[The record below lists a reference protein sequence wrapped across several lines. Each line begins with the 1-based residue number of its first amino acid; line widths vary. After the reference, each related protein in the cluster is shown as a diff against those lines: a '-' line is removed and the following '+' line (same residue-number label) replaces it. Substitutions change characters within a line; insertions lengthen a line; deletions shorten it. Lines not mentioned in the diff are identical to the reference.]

1 MTRFKHLFLA
11 LALVASVSSAWADD
25 SGTCGDNLNWSYDG
39 AGTLTITGT
48 DDMWNFTYMANEPW
62 YSFQADITSV
72 SLPNGITRIGEH
84 AFYNCS
90 NLATI
95 NLPSGLLTI
104 GNGAFDHTA
113 LTAVVLP
120 EGVTTLGMNAFNY
133 CQSLVSVTIPTSV
146 TNLSRQA
153 FWNCILLADVTVHWT
168 TNDALPTL
176 GTDVFSNIKANAK
189 LHVPYGTTSLYSAA
203 AQWSSFNIVEMN
215 PQGKC
220 GDNLYWEYD
229 INGTHALT
237 ITGSGE
243 MYDYSSSADVPWYS
257 YRNNITSIS
266 LPTGLTSIGNSA
278 FLGCTGLTSI
288 DIPASVTY
296 IGMNTFYGCS
306 SLASIVI
313 PSGVTEIGLGAFKNC
328 SSLTS
333 ITIPSGVTVINES
346 TFEGCSNLASATLP
360 NNITEINQ
368 KAFYGCSSL
377 TSIVLPSALT
387 KIWSYAFQ
395 NCTGLM
401 SISIPAN
408 VTIIYQE
415 AFRGCSSL
423 SSVIIPD
430 GVTHIASSAF
440 RDCSNLTS
448 IDIPGSIIG
457 LTNYVFKGCSSLA
470 DVTVHWTDLSGLT
483 IKDNMF
489 DGLTLSGIN
498 LHVPCE
504 TKSIYE
510 AAEPWS
516 GFVPN
521 IVEYGCPV
529 ASVTTSGSV
538 TTNYTT
544 FAAALAA
551 WEANST
557 LTLLDNVEISDR
569 IEVTEAKTLDLNGYG
584 IKNGGGLHEVIYIH
598 GSGAHLTLEDSNP
611 TAPHKYDY
619 NSSNLLAT
627 LNEASGANIVLGG
640 YITGGNGNTTETN
653 IYAGNNMANGGGI
666 FVYDGATFTMNGGN
680 IIGNRTHAISGR
692 EARHGGGVFVAKNS
706 HFILNGGRITHN
718 YAQYGGGVA
727 VYGST
732 SDVPE
737 QGPSDMVMTG
747 GEISYNFATTN
758 CGGISTN
765 GRNAHITLTITGGII
780 TENRLKP
787 TATQRAG
794 GIGFDTNMTF
804 NLSGNPTIDNNYNA
818 SGAEENIYV
827 GTGRVLTINGPLTNT
842 EPIGITMGTEGV
854 FTSGLSGNGTVANFA
869 MENSGTYLVTNSN
882 GEAAILAPM
891 AVTANADPKKPTDYY
906 STFYDGTIKYAVPAG
921 VEVYT
926 AEISGTDMLLHL
938 IASAGDVLP
947 WDKAVILKTTGA
959 ALELIPTDD
968 APTAASA
975 ANVLQGTDVAM
986 SAPANCYVLSGH
998 SSDNSINE
1006 VGFYTFSGT
1015 LGAHKAYVV
1024 IPGASPAPQ
1033 HLRFVFGTT
1042 TDIEEVESG
1051 ETRVESQKILRDG
1064 QLIILRNGVE
1074 YNANGQ
1080 MLK

>member
-25 SGTCGDNLNWSYDG
+25 SGTCGANLTWSYVSSTGTLTISGTGQMTSFPDADAVPWKDYKTAITSIVLQDGITEIDRYAFRHCTNLTSVTLSEALTAIAYGAFYQCSSLTSITIPSGVTGILSNAFQGCTGLTDVYVHWNTPLAINSDVFSGVTISGVKLHVPCGTKAAYEAAAVWQDFNIVDPCVGGQCGDNLYWQYNSTTH
-39 AGTLTITGT
+39 TLTITGT
-48 DDMWNFTYMANEPW
+48 GDMNNYATSSQPWNAYA
-62 YSFQADITSV
+62 SDITSV
-72 SLPNGITRIGEH
+72 VIE
-84 AFYNCS
+84 
-90 NLATI
+90 
-95 NLPSGLLTI
+95 SG
-104 GNGAFDHTA
+104 A
-113 LTAVVLP
+113 
-120 EGVTTLGMNAFNY
+120 
-133 CQSLVSVTIPTSV
+133 
-146 TNLSRQA
+146 
-153 FWNCILLADVTVHWT
+153 
-168 TNDALPTL
+168 
-176 GTDVFSNIKANAK
+176 
-189 LHVPYGTTSLYSAA
+189 
-203 AQWSSFNIVEMN
+203 
-215 PQGKC
+215 
-220 GDNLYWEYD
+220 
-229 INGTHALT
+229 
-237 ITGSGE
+237 
-243 MYDYSSSADVPWYS
+243 
-257 YRNNITSIS
+257 
-266 LPTGLTSIGNSA
+266 TSIGNSA

-1064 QLIILRNGVE
+1064 VLYIQRGEHI
-1074 YNANGQ
+1074 YNAQGQ
-1080 MLK
+1080 LLRCSK